1 MSTGSFRGSSRRGRT
16 QFTRSSRSLC
26 RRHPVAALL
35 SGAALS
41 GAALLVFAAGPLMA
55 QQTTPADPAVPG
67 VDRPTSVT
75 PWSGP
80 PGTEVTVRGELLP
93 AITPVHVAL
102 GGTRT
107 GFEALS
113 LALTTR
119 WGELEEM
126 VAIPDWA
133 RNDRAHRFIIFDAYF
148 SPLATSALF
157 HVTGPDGTILRI
169 GRVAEVHEGCVAL
182 DGDDDQRYSLTGA
195 LEGISV
201 GDRLELEAVI
211 LEETPCA
218 GGVPVRVTDFQRF
231 SPAPRP

>member
-1 MSTGSFRGSSRRGRT
+1 MSAGLSRGVRPHFTHPSQFSRRGCPLIALV
-16 QFTRSSRSLC
+16 SA
-26 RRHPVAALL
+26 AALL
-35 SGAALS
+35 L
-41 GAALLVFAAGPLMA
+41 FAAGPLVA
-55 QQTTPADPAVPG
+55 QQTAPADPAVIG
-67 VDRPTSVT
+67 VDRPTSLT

-107 GFEALS
+107 GFEVLS
-113 LALTTR
+113 LTLTSR
-119 WGELEEM
+119 SGELEEM

-133 RNDRAHRFIIFDAYF
+133 RNNRSHRFIIFDAYF

-169 GRVAEVHEGCVAL
+169 GRVAEVHEGCVAM
-182 DGDDDQRYSLTGA
+182 DGDDDERYSLTGP

-211 LEETPCA
+211 LEGTPCA
-218 GGVPVRVTDFQRF
+218 GGVPIRVTDFQRF
-231 SPAPRP
+231 SPTRSP